1 MLTREEKTVRF
12 VEEIS
17 EKIRKSEESPLTL
30 RSSTSSRLDVVL
42 NWATMNVRSGSGGIR
57 KVR

>member
-17 EKIRKSEESPLTL
+17 EKTRKSEESPLTL
-30 RSSTSSRLDVVL
+30 RSSTSSRLDVVS
-42 NWATMNVRSGSGGIR
+42 NWATMNVRSGSGGSR

>member
-17 EKIRKSEESPLTL
+17 EKTRKSEESPLTL

-42 NWATMNVRSGSGGIR
+42 NWATMNVRSGSGGSR